1 MIRIRVPG
9 TSANLGPGFDALGLA
24 LNIYNW
30 YEVEDCPGSSSSCIE
45 GCPEE
50 LAGEDNLFLVA
61 FRRGLAALGLQA
73 FPIRV
78 RIESRI
84 PIARGLG
91 SSAACIVGGLMA
103 ASVLGAA
110 RLGLKAGL
118 SKEQMLDLASALE
131 GHPDNVAPAI
141 YGGFRASVW
150 DGLKARS
157 LGRPLG
163 RSMGR
168 EPGQILD
175 FYALVPPFALETKVA
190 RAALPKDVVFGDAVF
205 NLGRASLVTA
215 AFMAGDWSCLSMGL
229 EDRLH
234 QNWRAP
240 LIPGYYEVVGAAR
253 AAGAGGVY
261 LSGAG
266 PTIMVLGVRDRA
278 GQPTCSGSLRESL
291 LAVAAAQEN
300 GPWACLDLVA
310 DDDGALV
317 ED

>member
-30 YEVEDCPGSSSSCIE
+30 YEVEDCPGGDSSCIE

-61 FRRGLAALGLQA
+61 FRRGLSALGLQA
-73 FPIRV
+73 FPIQV
-78 RIESRI
+78 RIEARI

-91 SSAACIVGGLMA
+91 SSSACIVGGLVA

-110 RLGLKAGL
+110 RLGREEGL
-118 SKEQMLDLASALE
+118 SKEQILDLASALE

-141 YGGFRASVW
+141 YGGFRASAW

-163 RSMGR
+163 RPVGQ
-168 EPGQILD
+168 EPGQVLD
-175 FYALVPPFALETKVA
+175 FYALVPPFALETRVA
-190 RAALPKDVVFGDAVF
+190 RAALPKDVAFGDAVF

-215 AFMAGDWSCLSMGL
+215 SFMAGDWSCLSMGL

-253 AAGAGGVY
+253 AAGAAGVY

-266 PTIMVLGVRDRA
+266 PTIMVLGLRDRM
-278 GQPTCSGSLRESL
+278 GRDPGSLRASL
-291 LAVAAAQEN
+291 EAVAAAQEN
-300 GPWACLDLVA
+300 GPWTCLALAA